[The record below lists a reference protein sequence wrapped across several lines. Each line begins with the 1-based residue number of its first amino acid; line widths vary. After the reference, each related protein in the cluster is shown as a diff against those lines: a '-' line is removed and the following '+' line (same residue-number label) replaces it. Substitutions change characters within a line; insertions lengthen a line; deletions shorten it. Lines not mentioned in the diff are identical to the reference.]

1 MSIFKKQNKQNKA
14 KNNNINGESL
24 DKILKKTE
32 DFVSAKF
39 ASVARDENHTNPV
52 EENLYKSALEI
63 RRSVDSITK
72 MALEMSNKNFQ
83 VDTKKNLKGDFK
95 EIENAMENLVIMFS
109 ISLKTVMNASER
121 ISDEIENVYK
131 NTDGLSADSK
141 KQADGIKSITS
152 SMNQVSENV
161 EEVAQN
167 IDKMRKNTE
176 QSADYVEKGQEKM
189 QNLISSMDDVAN
201 QSEKAG
207 SIITTIED
215 ISFQTNLLALNASI
229 EAARA
234 GEAGKGFAVVAEEVK
249 KLAEVS
255 ANAVQDI
262 NSIISEIIN
271 SVNEAQ
277 ATLPETE
284 KAFSDIAENSKEIMD
299 ETQIMEAKFSSTTSQ
314 INEIEEGIEEIS
326 IVATNNASASIE
338 ISENTGEMTKQIKE
352 LESILKD
359 FKLSDP
365 KQNKYVFTSDLETN
379 NEIIDREHRH
389 LIDLI
394 NNTIEAINEGK
405 GQNILVDAI
414 TELDAYVKTHFCH
427 EEELQRACNYPK
439 CGVHK
444 EWHTCYIREIEG
456 LKDAFLKEGATEAL
470 VNELNKKAGEVIAH
484 IKTLD
489 RGLAQHIKEQE
500 EE

>member
-1 MSIFKKQNKQNKA
+1 MFFKKENKS
-14 KNNNINGESL
+14 NNTISDESL
-24 DKILKKTE
+24 NKILKETE
-32 DFVSAKF
+32 NFVAAKF
-39 ASVARDENHTNPV
+39 ASAAKNKNNNSQV

-63 RRSVDSITK
+63 RRSIDAITT
-72 MALEMSNKNFQ
+72 MALEMANKNFQ
-83 VDTKKNLKGDFK
+83 VDTKRNLNGDFK

-109 ISLKTVMNASER
+109 VSLKTVMNASER
-121 ISDEIENVYK
+121 ISNEIENVYK
-131 NTDGLSADSK
+131 NTDGLSSDSK
-141 KQADGIKSITS
+141 RQADGIKDITS

-161 EEVAQN
+161 EEVAKN
-167 IDKMRKNTE
+167 IYKIRKNTE
-176 QSADYVEKGQEKM
+176 QSVDFVENGQEKM
-189 QNLISSMDDVAN
+189 QNLILSMDDVAA

-249 KLAEVS
+249 KLADVS
-255 ANAVQDI
+255 ANAVQEI

-271 SVNEAQ
+271 SVNETQ
-277 ATLPETE
+277 STLTETE
-284 KAFSDIAENSKEIMD
+284 KAFSDIAENSKEIMS

-314 INEIEEGIEEIS
+314 ISEIENGIEQIS
-326 IVATNNASASIE
+326 TVATNNANASIE
-338 ISENTGEMTKQIKE
+338 IAENTGEMAKQIKE
-352 LESILKD
+352 LEEILKD

-414 TELDAYVKTHFCH
+414 TELDAYVKTHFAH
-427 EEELQRACNYPK
+427 EEELQKTCNYPH
-439 CGVHK
+439 CGAHK
-444 EWHTCYIREIEG
+444 EWHTCYIREIED
-456 LKDAFLKEGATEAL
+456 LKRAFLAEGANEVL
-470 VNELNKKAGEVIAH
+470 VSELNKKAGEVIAH
-484 IKTLD
+484 IKSMD